1 MSAER
6 ASHRVRLAAGVLGAV
21 AGLLGTRRGRSRLVD
36 LLTAT
41 TGTWMGAPPAPR
53 RAPEERGAG

>member
-1 MSAER
+1 MSADR
-6 ASHRVRLAAGVLGAV
+6 PSHRTRLVAGALAAV
-21 AGLLGTRRGRSRLVD
+21 AGLLGTRRGRSALVD

-53 RAPEERGAG
+53 RAPEARGGD